1 VPDRP
6 GAGRFRLS
14 VRIDNPAATIV
25 VTDYA
30 FEGIFKDVGKLDMR
44 DKPGVS
50 KVRVEIGRDIALLS
64 EEVVLLNRD
73 LEIVRTTKPQ
83 LASPAPI
90 AGSSHTHEYQRD
102 PFYATRTSVFPALAE
117 NRSAMSLLSRY
128 WTAPDAR
135 LPHPMDGLHLL
146 DAAGEVVADLQRDCQ
161 VDDRVS
167 GDPVAVWDRELPP
180 GSYYLRQVLPDGRR
194 LDGSLVTSSGWIT
207 QVALQRL
214 GAQLAVRSGSVR
226 VGGIG
231 DVAVFMRAPG
241 DVPEP
246 PDQDAVIEA
255 ARLAPLHGRN
265 LFEDGHGAELGELLL
280 VRYRD
285 PIAGI
290 IGCHLL
296 LWAMATDGSGF
307 DPQRYDEAVRRLR
320 ALVGTDHPD
329 VEALSLR
336 YPYPASGSVGSLPDS
351 RGALPLHETGPG
363 WLLLPSPGRG
373 GVLDRADRRADRSCV
388 PPPRRGVAGVR

>member
-1 VPDRP
+1 
-6 GAGRFRLS
+6 
-14 VRIDNPAATIV
+14 
-25 VTDYA
+25 
-30 FEGIFKDVGKLDMR
+30 
-44 DKPGVS
+44 
-50 KVRVEIGRDIALLS
+50 
-64 EEVVLLNRD
+64 VVLLNRD

-226 VGGIG
+226 V
-231 DVAVFMRAPG
+231 
-241 DVPEP
+241 
-246 PDQDAVIEA
+246 
-255 ARLAPLHGRN
+255 
-265 LFEDGHGAELGELLL
+265 
-280 VRYRD
+280 
-285 PIAGI
+285 AGM

-363 WLLLPSPGRG
+363 WLLLPSPAAG